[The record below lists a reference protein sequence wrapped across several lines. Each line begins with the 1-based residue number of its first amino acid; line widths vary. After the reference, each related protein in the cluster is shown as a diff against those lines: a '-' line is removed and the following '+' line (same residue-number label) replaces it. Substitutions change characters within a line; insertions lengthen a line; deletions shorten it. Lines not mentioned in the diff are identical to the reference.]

1 MKKDVKV
8 FISHTLNKERLIN
21 KELDLLINDFKK
33 HKQGVLVKYFG
44 KEVPYHRPSPDAENA
59 KLMHIHVLD
68 KIKTL
73 KMRHKTTSDSVL
85 IYTEAATHINTY
97 YIIDFIANDAHE
109 KARDFKYMNWLIDQA
124 EQFRNEK

>member
-1 MKKDVKV
+1 LKKDVKV
-8 FISHTLNKERLIN
+8 FISHELNKERLIN
-21 KELDLLINDFKK
+21 KELNLFINDFKK
-33 HKQGVLVKYFG
+33 HKQGVLIKYFG
-44 KEVPYHRPSPDAENA
+44 KEVPYHRPSPDSENA
-59 KLMHIHVLD
+59 KLMHIHILN

-73 KMRHKTTSDSVL
+73 KMRNKTTSDSVL

-97 YIIDFIANDAHE
+97 YIIDFIANGAYE